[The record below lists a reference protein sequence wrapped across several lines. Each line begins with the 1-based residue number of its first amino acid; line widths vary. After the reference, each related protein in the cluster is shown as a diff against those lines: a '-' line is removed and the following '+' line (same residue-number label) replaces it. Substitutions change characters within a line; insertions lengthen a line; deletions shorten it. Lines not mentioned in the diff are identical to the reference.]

1 MLHRYGPVV
10 LAAAV
15 FALAP
20 ARGSAAD
27 SFSEVCEKVNAK
39 TVKLFGAG
47 GFTRLNN
54 YGTGV
59 IISPDGHILTV
70 ASQLLDTSDLV
81 VHLYDGRRMR
91 AEVVVIEPELDA
103 AILKITVEGKKPEE
117 PSGLDLPYFDFAEA
131 AKRPTAQPGD
141 WVLGFTNQYEIAL
154 RDEQLTVMR
163 GVVSAVSKLSGKVG
177 VFDFPYTGEVYVVD
191 AITNGP
197 GGAGGAL
204 TTRDGKLLGIIGREI
219 KNTQTETVL
228 NYAIPVNAKVEV
240 TVRVKEKDKDEDKT
254 LSISF
259 PDFVARGMKGEY
271 KPTKRD
277 TSIVRGEGGW
287 TGIVFVPN
295 VLARTPA
302 YVEDVLPDSPAAK
315 AGLRPDDLISFVDGE
330 PIVSI
335 AAFQDYLRARTR
347 PGSVVRVDVRRG
359 ESLQTVEMTLG
370 THPPRA
376 VPVPAP
382 APKK

>member
-1 MLHRYGPVV
+1 MLTRYGIPALVV
-10 LAAAV
+10 T
-15 FALAP
+15 ALALTP
-20 ARGSAAD
+20 ARGPAAD
-27 SFSEVCEKVNAK
+27 PFADVCEQVNSK
-39 TVKLFGAG
+39 MVKIFGAG

-59 IISPDGHILTV
+59 VISPDGHVLTV

-81 VHLYDGRRMR
+81 VHVYDGRRMR

-103 AILKITVEGKKPEE
+103 ALLRIRVEGKKPDE

-131 AKRPTAQPGD
+131 ARRPTAQPGD

-154 RDEQLTVMR
+154 RDEQLTVMK
-163 GVVSAVSKLSGKVG
+163 GVVSTVSKLSGRLG

-204 TTRDGKLLGIIGREI
+204 TTRDGKLLGVIGREI
-219 KNTQTETVL
+219 RNTQTETVL
-228 NYAIPVNAKVEV
+228 NYAIPVTAKVTV
-240 TVRVKEKDKDEDKT
+240 TVREKEKDKEVEKVLT
-254 LSISF
+254 ISF

-295 VLARTPA
+295 ILARTPA
-302 YVEDVLPDSPAAK
+302 YVEDVISDSPAAK
-315 AGLRPDDLISFVDGE
+315 AGLRPDDLISFVEGE

-335 AAFQDYLRARTR
+335 TAFHDYLRARTR
-347 PGSVVRVDVRRG
+347 PGTTIRVDVRRG
-359 ESLQTVEMTLG
+359 EALQTVEMTLG

-376 VPVPAP
+376 VPAP